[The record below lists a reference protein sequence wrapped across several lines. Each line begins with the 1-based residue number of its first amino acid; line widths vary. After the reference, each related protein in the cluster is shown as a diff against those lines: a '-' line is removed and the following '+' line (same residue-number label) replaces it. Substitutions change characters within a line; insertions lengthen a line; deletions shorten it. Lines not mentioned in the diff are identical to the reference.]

1 MTHRLIVAR
10 AVVVL
15 ICTVIVGRLVQL
27 QLLEGAR
34 NRELAEQN
42 RIRIVRSLAPRGTIY
57 DRNGRVL
64 ATSRLAFSVTAVPEH
79 LRAGGREDPA
89 PLLAEVLGLPVGKVR
104 AYLAG
109 QGAAGYEAVPLLR
122 DAPRE
127 VVARVEEH
135 SPYLSGVSVLADA
148 VRHYPHGQL
157 AAHVLG
163 YVREIGPRELGEPE
177 HADYQPGDLIGKAGV
192 EKVAERVLRGR
203 DGGHQ
208 VEVDARGRRVR
219 TLGAVPPIPGD
230 GVRLTLAVELQRV
243 AERGLG
249 GRPGAAVALDPWT
262 GEVLALASSPSYDP
276 NLFIGALS
284 PADWRRL
291 SGPEHR
297 QQNRATTARYPP
309 GSLFKIITA
318 AAALEAGETSPDDW
332 FQCTGVFRLG
342 SWRLRC
348 WKRDGHGDINFTQG
362 FGRSCNVMF
371 AALGR
376 RVGPEG
382 LAAMARRFGLGQPAG
397 VDLPEESAGLVPTP
411 EWKRARRKRP
421 WYGGDT
427 CQLAVGQGDCLV
439 TPLQMAQVVAAVA
452 NGGKLMR
459 PHVILEMAG
468 EAGPRAP
475 EMAGNVGLRTSTLEA
490 IREGMKAV
498 VAPGGTAA
506 RIATRRYAI
515 AGKTGTAQA
524 PRGAPHAWFA
534 GFAPADEPKLA
545 VAVIVEHGGNGSE
558 VAAPIARSIF
568 DTALLGERRG
578 DQRAQQR

>member
-1 MTHRLIVAR
+1 MTHRLIVTR
-10 AVVVL
+10 AAVVL
-15 ICTVIVGRLVQL
+15 ICAVIGGRLVQL
-27 QLLEGAR
+27 QLVEGAR

-79 LRAGGREDPA
+79 LRASANDDPA
-89 PLLAEVLGLPVGKVR
+89 PLLAEVLGLPVAKVR
-104 AYLAG
+104 SYLAG
-109 QGAAGYEAVPLLR
+109 QGAFGYEAVPLLR

-148 VRHYPHGQL
+148 VRHYPRGQL

-163 YVREIGPRELGEPE
+163 YVREIGPRELGDAE
-177 HADYQPGDLIGKAGV
+177 HADYQPTDLTGKAGV
-192 EKVAERVLRGR
+192 EKVAERVLRGA

-219 TLGAVPPIPGD
+219 TLGTVPPRPGD
-230 GVRLTLAVELQRV
+230 DVRLTLDLELQRV
-243 AERGLG
+243 AEEGLG

-262 GEVLALASSPSYDP
+262 GEILALASSPSYDP

-284 PADWRRL
+284 AADWRRL
-291 SGPEHR
+291 SGPDHP
-297 QQNRATTARYPP
+297 QQDRATTALYPP

-318 AAALEAGETSPDDW
+318 AAALEAGETSVNDW
-332 FQCTGVFRLG
+332 FKCTGVFHIG

-348 WKRDGHGDINFTQG
+348 WKRDGHGDVNFTQG

-382 LAAMARRFGLGQPAG
+382 LAAMARRFGLGRPTG
-397 VDLPEESAGLVPTP
+397 VDLPDESAGLVPTP
-411 EWKRARRKRP
+411 EWKQERRKQP
-421 WYGGDT
+421 WYPGDT
-427 CQLAVGQGDCLV
+427 CQMAVGQGDCLI

-459 PHVILEMAG
+459 PHIILEMAG
-468 EAGPRAP
+468 DAGPREPVIASD
-475 EMAGNVGLRTSTLEA
+475 VGLRTSTLEA
-490 IREGMKAV
+490 IRGGMKAV

-506 RIATRRYAI
+506 RIATDEYAI
-515 AGKTGTAQA
+515 AGKTGTAQVTG
-524 PRGAPHAWFA
+524 GAPHAWFA
-534 GFAPADEPKLA
+534 GFAPADDPKLA
-545 VAVIVEHGGNGSE
+545 VAVVVEHGGNGNE
-558 VAAPIARSIF
+558 VAAPIARRIF
-568 DTALLGERRG
+568 DTALLAERQR
-578 DQRAQQR
+578 DQHAHQR

>member
-1 MTHRLIVAR
+1 MTHRLIITR
-10 AVVVL
+10 AVVVF
-15 ICTVIVGRLVQL
+15 ICAVIAGRLVQL
-27 QLLEGAR
+27 QIIEGAR
-34 NRELAEQN
+34 NRELAEHN
-42 RIRIVRSLAPRGTIY
+42 RIRVVRSLAPRGTIY
-57 DRNGRVL
+57 DRDGRVL

-79 LRAGGREDPA
+79 LLASANDDPA
-89 PLLAEVLGLPVGKVR
+89 SLLAEVLGIPVGKVR
-104 AYLAG
+104 SYLAG
-109 QGAAGYEAVPLLR
+109 QGAAGYEAVPLVR

-163 YVREIGPRELGEPE
+163 YVREIGPRELGDAE
-177 HADYQPGDLIGKAGV
+177 HADYQPTDLIGKAGV
-192 EKVAERVLRGR
+192 EKVAERVLRGA

-219 TLGAVPPIPGD
+219 TLGTVPPRPGD
-230 GVRLTLAVELQRV
+230 DVRLTLDLELQRV
-243 AERGLG
+243 AEQGLG

-262 GEVLALASSPSYDP
+262 GEILALASSPSYDP

-284 PADWRRL
+284 AADWRRL
-291 SGPEHR
+291 SGPDHP
-297 QQNRATTARYPP
+297 QQDRATTALYPP

-318 AAALEAGETSPDDW
+318 AAALEADETSVNDW
-332 FQCTGVFRLG
+332 FQCTGVFHIG

-376 RVGPEG
+376 RVGPEK
-382 LAAMARRFGLGQPAG
+382 LAAMARRFGLGRPTG
-397 VDLPEESAGLVPTP
+397 VDLPDDSAGLVPTP
-411 EWKRARRKRP
+411 EWKQERRKQP
-421 WYGGDT
+421 WYPGDT
-427 CQLAVGQGDCLV
+427 CQMAVGQGDCLI

-468 EAGPRAP
+468 EAGPREPVIASD
-475 EMAGNVGLRTSTLEA
+475 VGLRTSTLEA

-506 RIATRRYAI
+506 RIATDRYAI
-515 AGKTGTAQA
+515 AGKSGTAQA
-524 PRGAPHAWFA
+524 TGGAPHAWFA
-534 GFAPADEPKLA
+534 GFAPADDPKLA

-558 VAAPIARSIF
+558 VAAPIARRIF
-568 DTALLGERRG
+568 DTALLAERQR
-578 DQRAQQR
+578 DQRAHQR